1 MNTENT
7 PEESSKTKL
16 KLKLIAKSLGIGI
29 VEGGITAGI
38 GYSLLRLHI
47 YAMFSI
53 LFLWLI
59 FGWFSSYL
67 ISNNAAEILTVMI
80 SGNVVAGLIYYLV
93 DISLW
98 LLSIILGLS
107 ILFWMIS
114 FTTKILL
121 FPTKKLQDE
130 NQA

>member
-1 MNTENT
+1 MDI
-7 PEESSKTKL
+7 SKIKKAPYNPRRMGKASKEAL
-16 KLKLIAKSLGIGI
+16 KKSLETFEDIS
-29 VEGGITAGI
+29 GITVNK
-38 GYSLLRLHI
+38 R
-47 YAMFSI
+47 
-53 LFLWLI
+53 
-59 FGWFSSYL
+59 
-67 ISNNAAEILTVMI
+67 
-80 SGNVVAGLIYYLV
+80 SGNVVAGLIFYLV